1 MTRLL
6 PLLLSIAGWLFV
18 DEETAFA
25 ADADQPVRIITLGD
39 SITKGV
45 RPGVKA
51 EETFAALLQV
61 GLKKEGIAAEVIN
74 VGIGG
79 ENTAQAL
86 KRLKAQVIDRKPQ
99 IVTIMYGA
107 NDSYVDKG
115 KTAAR
120 ITEAEYRANLKQIV
134 ADLRRAGITPILMA
148 TNRLGDKHAKNGA
161 GEHPGKWLDAYV
173 AICREVAKE
182 LKVPLV
188 DHHEHWSKAMKQG
201 TDVDK
206 WMTDSCHPNPKG
218 QEEMAKLMLPVVVKV
233 IRGK

>member
-134 ADLRRAGITPILMA
+134 ADLRRAGITPILMT

-201 TDVDK
+201 TDIDK

-218 QEEMAKLMLPVVVKV
+218 QEEMAKLILPVVVKV